1 MDMAKMLKGIGQHI
15 GVDKEIINVQ
25 DYKESFCQYM
35 IFQPKNY
42 GGSMNLHCS
51 IVMKIESRHIYASK
65 APWMQ
70 ATA

>member
-25 DYKESFCQYM
+25 DYKESFCQYS
-35 IFQPKNY
+35 FFSQKNY
-42 GGSMNLHCS
+42 GSMNLHCS
-51 IVMKIESRHIYASK
+51 IVMKIESRHICFEGSE
-65 APWMQ
+65 WMQ